1 MPSNEKMPDSQNMT
15 SSDKKRPPLPVNNS
29 KIPAKYHMP
38 DNNEKRGK
46 WTSYNTEE
54 QLMSGPNF
62 KKYFKEYHYY
72 TFYIILGLLQEKYL
86 FMRESSKR
94 NKNEL
99 KQEKEQVKELRR
111 IFHDIKIN

>member
-1 MPSNEKMPDSQNMT
+1 MHSNEKMPDSQNMP

-54 QLMSGPNF
+54 
-62 KKYFKEYHYY
+62 
-72 TFYIILGLLQEKYL
+72 
-86 FMRESSKR
+86 
-94 NKNEL
+94 
-99 KQEKEQVKELRR
+99 
-111 IFHDIKIN
+111 